1 MTSKQKEK
9 WEIKKQEAE
18 IKSGRATAQLVIDEI
33 RKSKA
38 QDPNYPVAVIALGDL
53 AYDCGTAAAF
63 QCFDASWGKIREH
76 LKLDADDRFLLV
88 PGNHE
93 YAPKRQVG
101 NKVV

>member
-38 QDPNYPVAVIALGDL
+38 QDPNYPVAVIAHRRSRL
-53 AYDCGTAAAF
+53 
-63 QCFDASWGKIREH
+63 
-76 LKLDADDRFLLV
+76 
-88 PGNHE
+88 
-93 YAPKRQVG
+93 
-101 NKVV
+101 